1 MSGEHNY
8 EFSQMYN
15 DWRDM
20 YKRYRPSRR
29 YDESPASSTS
39 ESGYVES
46 LEYPGSRA
54 SSEQHTRS
62 LPSLGFPD
70 ESYGSRHENTREN
83 LQDRFHATTTLKQNI
98 RNNPEQLQ
106 KYQRV
111 YREFL
116 QSIGGIDTNPA
127 VFNAYLASNP
137 QRFVDFANK
146 LEDDL
151 QVGANV
157 PISQRLRE
165 LMTDEMKNAEREGF
179 KAFTDAN
186 GSSLDATVAPSKP
199 TPGSFVLRSRYE
211 IANASDVQE
220 SLENQVKDSVKGDM
234 FNFVQPNAEEGYKN
248 SLFLDNRL
256 NDALRYAGSDVKAFE
271 KFPNGLGFDSSLYV
285 QQFESVNE
293 GLTEIITDDI
303 TVAPLQSKELFGF
316 GVLPGSN
323 IISEDPSTQTIK
335 SSYMIPGDIQPGNFS
350 HDNFS
355 QPLAAQ
361 FNNMVGMK
369 PYYDQY
375 RHPFNPS
382 FQPIAFM
389 NPQTQIAQSLMVGPQ
404 IY

>member
-1 MSGEHNY
+1 MEHNY
-8 EFSQMYN
+8 EFAQMYN
-15 DWRDM
+15 DVLDL
-20 YKRYRPSRR
+20 SR
-29 YDESPASSTS
+29 
-39 ESGYVES
+39 
-46 LEYPGSRA
+46 
-54 SSEQHTRS
+54 Q
-62 LPSLGFPD
+62 
-70 ESYGSRHENTREN
+70 SRHSAEEFTPLVNFGDETERNFDTREN
-83 LQDRFHATTTLKQNI
+83 LQGRFDGANTATLKRTI
-98 RNNPEQLQ
+98 LDNPEQLQ

-111 YREFL
+111 YRQFL
-116 QSIGGIDTNPA
+116 ESIGGIDTNPA

-137 QRFVDFANK
+137 QSFVNFANR
-146 LEDDL
+146 LEDEL

-165 LMTDEMKNAEREGF
+165 LMTDQAKNSEREGF

-211 IANASDVQE
+211 IANGTDVQE
-220 SLENQVKDSVKGDM
+220 SLDTQVKDSVKGDL

-285 QQFESVNE
+285 QQFESVDD
-293 GLTEIITDDI
+293 GLKEIITDAI
-303 TVAPLQSKELFGF
+303 VVAPLQSKELSGF

-323 IISEDPSTQTIK
+323 MISEEPFTQTIK
-335 SSYMIPGDIQPGNFS
+335 SSYMIPGEIQPGNFS
-350 HDNFS
+350 RDNFS
-355 QPLAAQ
+355 QPLDAQ
-361 FNNMVGMK
+361 FINLVGMK

-382 FQPIAFM
+382 FQPTAIM
-389 NPQTQIAQSLMVGPQ
+389 NPQTQIAQSLMIGPQ